1 VNSALQ
7 LCAIGSNRVII
18 TSGDS
23 KIRVANG
30 DTIQKFEG
38 RLDSHGKQ
46 KTHHVSTYVTRPA
59 GFSY

>member
-1 VNSALQ
+1 MTSALQ
-7 LCAIGSNRVII
+7 LCTGDSNGIII

-38 RLDSHGKQ
+38 RFI
-46 KTHHVSTYVTRPA
+46 THKVETHVSTSVTDR
-59 GFSY
+59 